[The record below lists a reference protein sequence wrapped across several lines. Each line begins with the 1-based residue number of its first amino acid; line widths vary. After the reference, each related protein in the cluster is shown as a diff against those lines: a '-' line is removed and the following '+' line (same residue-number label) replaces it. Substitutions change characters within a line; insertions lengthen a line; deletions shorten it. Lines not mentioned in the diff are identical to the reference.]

1 MCSDRRAT
9 ARGSAAVPPRPRTTH
24 GGPSRDRPVPA
35 ASSRYAAAV
44 STAHA
49 SDSLAQ
55 RDAEP
60 LIIAAIAEHVGA
72 PLAPARVVFEDG
84 VRVEL
89 DGASEDRKVLVEA
102 YAHVGALRGGQPKK
116 LATDAFKLLWAGR
129 KLEATRLVIAVI
141 DVEVEQYLMRPK
153 AWLTAA
159 LRDSGVEVV
168 RVAID
173 DEAHA
178 RVEAAQQL
186 QLMAPPGASAQG
198 E

>member
-1 MCSDRRAT
+1 MR
-9 ARGSAAVPPRPRTTH
+9 PRPTSC
-24 GGPSRDRPVPA
+24 GPPVAARPVPA
-35 ASSRYAAAV
+35 ARTRYAAAV

-55 RDAEP
+55 RDVEP

-72 PLAPARVVFEDG
+72 PLAPARIEFEDG

-89 DGASEDRKVLVEA
+89 DGASEDRTVLVEA

-153 AWLTAA
+153 VWLTAA
-159 LRDSGVEVV
+159 LRDSGVEGVK
-168 RVAID
+168 VAID
-173 DEAHA
+173 GEAHA
-178 RVEAAQQL
+178 RVEAAQRL
-186 QLMAPPGASAQG
+186 QLMAPPGSAAHG
-198 E
+198 A

>member
-1 MCSDRRAT
+1 
-9 ARGSAAVPPRPRTTH
+9 
-24 GGPSRDRPVPA
+24 VPA
-35 ASSRYAAAV
+35 VVAATLRAV

-55 RDAEP
+55 RTAEP
-60 LIIAAIAEHVGA
+60 LIIAAVAEHVGVS
-72 PLAPARVVFEDG
+72 LAPARVEFEDG

-89 DGASEDRKVLVEA
+89 DGASEDRKILVEA
-102 YAHVGALRGGQPKK
+102 YSHIGALRGGQPKK

-141 DVEVEQYLMRPK
+141 DIEQYLMRPK

-159 LRDSGVEVV
+159 LRDSGVEVL
-168 RVAID
+168 RVSID
-173 DEAHA
+173 DETHA

-186 QLMAPPGASAQG
+186 QLVALPGSAAHG
-198 E
+198 V

>member
-1 MCSDRRAT
+1 M
-9 ARGSAAVPPRPRTTH
+9 
-24 GGPSRDRPVPA
+24 
-35 ASSRYAAAV
+35 
-44 STAHA
+44 
-49 SDSLAQ
+49 
-55 RDAEP
+55 
-60 LIIAAIAEHVGA
+60 IIAAIAAHVGV
-72 PLAPARVVFEDG
+72 PLAPARVEFEDG

-89 DGASEDRKVLVEA
+89 DGASEDQKVLVEA

-141 DVEVEQYLMRPK
+141 DVEVEQYLTRPK

-159 LRDSGVEVV
+159 LRDSGVEVI

-186 QLMAPPGASAQG
+186 QLMAVPGASAH
-198 E
+198 EE

>member
-1 MCSDRRAT
+1 MAWAWSRETRC
-9 ARGSAAVPPRPRTTH
+9 
-24 GGPSRDRPVPA
+24 GPNAGPPVPA
-35 ASSRYAAAV
+35 AVTGYAA
-44 STAHA
+44 TLNEAHA

-60 LIIAAIAEHVGA
+60 LIIAAIAEHVGV
-72 PLAPARVVFEDG
+72 PLAPARVVFDDG

-102 YAHVGALRGGQPKK
+102 YAHIGALRGGQPKK

-168 RVAID
+168 RSGSTTRRMR
-173 DEAHA
+173 ES
-178 RVEAAQQL
+178 RQRS
-186 QLMAPPGASAQG
+186 GCS
-198 E
+198 